1 MTKEQGFLRI
11 THNILYINNL
21 HKDIQIDC
29 KTIIR
34 KSLFQ
39 HATKPIL
46 QCKTGFTTVPN
57 TVFCHA
63 ISTISHAA

>member
-21 HKDIQIDC
+21 HKDIQIDY

-34 KSLFQ
+34 
-39 HATKPIL
+39 
-46 QCKTGFTTVPN
+46 
-57 TVFCHA
+57 
-63 ISTISHAA
+63 